1 MGETSKFFE
10 LLKVLAEELPSL
22 IAMIVCIGFA
32 ISRRKRYP
40 KVSVM
45 IIISLVLFILH
56 VLVFN
61 IIYTWVPG
69 LFLTW
74 DNSDPVKSR
83 NFYLVLGLISNIFAA
98 LCMAVLLASV
108 FIVRTGDA
116 RVPDRSH
123 IKA

>member
-40 KVSVM
+40 KVSAM

-56 VLVFN
+56 IFVFN
-61 IIYTWVPG
+61 IIYTWVPA

-108 FIVRTGDA
+108 FIGRTGDA
-116 RVPDRSH
+116 RVPNSSH
-123 IKA
+123 LKA

>member
-10 LLKVLAEELPSL
+10 LLKAVAEELPSL

-32 ISRRKRYP
+32 FSRRKRYP
-40 KVSVM
+40 KVSMMV
-45 IIISLVLFILH
+45 IIGLVLFILH
-56 VLVFN
+56 IFVFN

-69 LFLTW
+69 WFITP
-74 DNSDPVKSR
+74 DNFDPIRSR
-83 NFYLVLGLISNIFAA
+83 NFYLVLGLISNLLAA

-108 FIVRTGDA
+108 FIGRTGDA
-116 RVPDRSH
+116 RVPNHSH

>member
-10 LLKVLAEELPSL
+10 LLKAVAEELPSL

-32 ISRRKRYP
+32 FSRRKRYP
-40 KVSVM
+40 KVSM
-45 IIISLVLFILH
+45 IVIIGLVLFILH
-56 VLVFN
+56 IFVFN

-69 LFLTW
+69 WFITP
-74 DNSDPVKSR
+74 DNFDPIRSR
-83 NFYLVLGLISNIFAA
+83 NFYLVLGLISNLLAA

-108 FIVRTGDA
+108 FIGRTGDA
-116 RVPDRSH
+116 RVPNNSH

>member
-10 LLKVLAEELPSL
+10 LLKAVAEELPSL

-32 ISRRKRYP
+32 FSRRKRYP
-40 KVSVM
+40 KVSM
-45 IIISLVLFILH
+45 IVIIGLVLFILH
-56 VLVFN
+56 IFVFN

-69 LFLTW
+69 WFITP
-74 DNSDPVKSR
+74 DNFDPIRSR
-83 NFYLVLGLISNIFAA
+83 NFYLVLGLISNLLAA

-108 FIVRTGDA
+108 FIGRTGDA
-116 RVPDRSH
+116 RVPNHSH